1 MNILFATSEAYP
13 LAKTGGLGDV
23 SGQLPR
29 SLQAQ
34 GARLR
39 TIMPGYRGVLDKLSS
54 HKTIAVL
61 QIADLSVKIHES
73 MLPGSRVKVW
83 IVDCPELYDRD
94 GGPYQ
99 DTAGNDWPDNA
110 QRFAIFD
117 KAVCEIALGRA
128 GIDWPVDVVHCH
140 DWQTGLIPA
149 LLKLEPK
156 SPATLFTIHNL
167 AYQGLFPHRTFLDLG
182 LPSHYW
188 SPQALEFHGQ
198 LSFIKGGLVFADR
211 INTVSP
217 HYAEEIKTLE
227 FGCGL
232 EGLLQ
237 HRASVLSGILN
248 GIDIREW
255 NPSTDPH
262 LAENYN
268 KRNIP
273 SKVLNKPALQSLFE
287 LPQATDRPVISM
299 VSRLT
304 HQKGVDVIV
313 DALPELLKLPLQ
325 LMILGTGDRHLEQEL
340 QSAAAAHS
348 TRLGVK
354 IAYNESWA
362 HLLIGG
368 SDIFIMPSRFEP
380 CGLTQLYSLRYG
392 TVPMVRNVGGLADT
406 VVDTYPATLDRSTA
420 TGIIIADDTPAAL
433 IAAIQKGLELYQNK
447 PVWQKLQLSGM
458 RQEFSWAASAR
469 EYLKLYREL
478 IQPFK
483 I

>member
-1 MNILFATSEAYP
+1 
-13 LAKTGGLGDV
+13 
-23 SGQLPR
+23 
-29 SLQAQ
+29 
-34 GARLR
+34 
-39 TIMPGYRGVLDKLSS
+39 MPGYRGVLDKAPSR
-54 HKTIAVL
+54 KTTALL
-61 QIADLSVKIHES
+61 QIAGYSIKIHEVI
-73 MLPGSRVKVW
+73 LPGSRVKVW

-117 KAVCEIALGRA
+117 KTVCEIALGRA
-128 GIDWPVDVVHCH
+128 GIDWPVDIVHCH

-167 AYQGLFPHRTFLDLG
+167 AYQGIFPYQAFLDLG

-188 SPQALEFHGQ
+188 SHQALEFHGQ

-217 HYAEEIKTLE
+217 HYAEEIKTSE

-237 HRASVLSGILN
+237 HRASALTGILN
-248 GIDIREW
+248 GIDHREW

-262 LAENYN
+262 LRENYN

-273 SKVLNKPALQSLFE
+273 SKVLNKPALQSLFK
-287 LPQATDRPVISM
+287 LPEDPDSLVVSM

-313 DALPELLKLPLQ
+313 DALPQLLKLPLQ
-325 LMILGTGDRHLEQEL
+325 LAILGTGDRRLEQEL
-340 QSAAAAHS
+340 QSAAAAHPDK
-348 TRLGVK
+348 LGVK

-392 TVPMVRNVGGLADT
+392 TVPMVRDVGGLADT
-406 VVDTYPATLDRSTA
+406 VIDTTPATLDQGIA
-420 TGIIIADDTPAAL
+420 TGIIIADDSPGALVAATR
-433 IAAIQKGLELYQNK
+433 KGLELYQNK
-447 PVWQKLQLSGM
+447 PVWQRLQLNGM
-458 RQEFSWAASAR
+458 RQEFTWTTSAR

-478 IQPFK
+478 I
-483 I
+483 

>member
-1 MNILFATSEAYP
+1 
-13 LAKTGGLGDV
+13 
-23 SGQLPR
+23 
-29 SLQAQ
+29 
-34 GARLR
+34 
-39 TIMPGYRGVLDKLSS
+39 MPGYRGVLDKAPVR
-54 HKTIAVL
+54 KTIAHL
-61 QIADLSVKIHES
+61 QADGYSVSLHEAT
-73 MLPGSRVKVW
+73 LPGSRVKVW
-83 IVDCPELYDRD
+83 VVDCPELYDRD

-110 QRFAIFD
+110 LRFAIFD
-117 KAVCEIALGRA
+117 KTVCEIALGRA
-128 GIDWPVDVVHCH
+128 GIDWPVDIVHCH

-149 LLKLEPK
+149 LLKLEPQ

-167 AYQGLFPHRTFLDLG
+167 AYQGLFPYQAFLDLG

-188 SPQALEFHGQ
+188 SHLALEFHGQ

-211 INTVSP
+211 ISTVSP
-217 HYAEEIKTLE
+217 HYAEEIKTSE

-232 EGLLQ
+232 DGLLR
-237 HRASVLSGILN
+237 HRASSLTGILN
-248 GIDIREW
+248 GIDPREW

-262 LAENYN
+262 LSENYN
-268 KRNIP
+268 KRNLP
-273 SKVLNKPALQSLFE
+273 SKVLNKPSLQSLFK
-287 LPQATDRPVISM
+287 LPADPESPAISM

-325 LMILGTGDRHLEQEL
+325 LLILGTGDRHLEQKL
-340 QSAAAAHS
+340 QSAATAHPD
-348 TRLGVK
+348 RLGVK

-392 TVPMVRNVGGLADT
+392 TVPIIRNVGGLVDT
-406 VVDTYPATLDRSTA
+406 VIDTTPTTLDQGTA
-420 TGIIIADDTPAAL
+420 TGVIIADDSPAAL
-433 IAAIQKGLELYQNK
+433 VAAIQKSLALYQNK
-447 PVWQKLQLSGM
+447 PVWQRLQLNGM
-458 RQEFSWAASAR
+458 RQEFSWASSAR

-478 IQPFK
+478 IAQT
-483 I
+483 

>member
-1 MNILFATSEAYP
+1 MNVLFATSEAYP

-23 SGQLPR
+23 AGQLPR

-39 TIMPGYRGVLDKLSS
+39 IIMPGYRGVLDKAPVR
-54 HKTIAVL
+54 KTIARL
-61 QIADLSVKIHES
+61 QIAGYSVNIHES
-73 MLPGSRVKVW
+73 TLPGSRIKVW
-83 IVDCPELYDRD
+83 VVDCPELYDRD

-110 QRFAIFD
+110 QRFATFD
-117 KAVCEIALGRA
+117 KTVCEIALARA
-128 GIDWPVDVVHCH
+128 GIDWPVDIVHCH

-149 LLKLEPK
+149 LLKLEPR

-167 AYQGLFPHRTFLDLG
+167 AYQGLFPYQTFLDLG

-188 SPQALEFHGQ
+188 SHLALEFHGQ

-217 HYAEEIKTLE
+217 NYAEEIKTPE

-232 EGLLQ
+232 DGLLR
-237 HRASVLSGILN
+237 HRASALTGILN
-248 GIDIREW
+248 GIDPREW

-262 LAENYN
+262 LSENYN

-273 SKVLNKPALQSLFE
+273 SKVLNKPALQSLFK
-287 LPQATDRPVISM
+287 LPTDSHVPAISM

-313 DALPELLKLPLQ
+313 DALPELFKLPLQ
-325 LMILGTGDRHLEQEL
+325 LLILGTGDRRLEQKL
-340 QSAAAAHS
+340 QSAAVAQPA
-348 TRLGVK
+348 RLSVK

-392 TVPMVRNVGGLADT
+392 TVPIVRNVGGLADT
-406 VVDTYPATLDRSTA
+406 VIDTTPATLDQGTA
-420 TGIIIADDTPAAL
+420 TGVIIADDSPAAL
-433 IAAIQKGLELYQNK
+433 IAAVQKGLALYQTK
-447 PVWQKLQLSGM
+447 PAWQKLQLNGM
-458 RQEFSWAASAR
+458 RQEFSWASSAR
-469 EYLKLYREL
+469 EYLRLYQEL
-478 IQPFK
+478 IART
-483 I
+483 